1 MLPKNPTIPII
12 SDDEQDENEES
23 IRPMDW
29 LFSPEFN
36 FRRFM
41 RVN

>member
-1 MLPKNPTIPII
+1 MLPANPTIPII
-12 SDDEQDENEES
+12 QPYDEDEKEEC

-29 LFSPEFN
+29 LFSPEFI

-41 RVN
+41 CVN

>member
-12 SDDEQDENEES
+12 SDDDEDQKEEC

-29 LFSPEFN
+29 LFSPEFI